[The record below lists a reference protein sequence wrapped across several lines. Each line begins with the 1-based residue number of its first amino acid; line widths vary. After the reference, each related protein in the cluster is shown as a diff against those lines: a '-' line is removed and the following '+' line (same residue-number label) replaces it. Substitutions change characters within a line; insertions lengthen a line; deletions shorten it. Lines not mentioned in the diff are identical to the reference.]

1 MTMIISYLLIFVY
14 LHTFS
19 TMIRSDTLIAELG
32 TVTIPAVKYKKT
44 KNVECICGND
54 ILILFINIK

>member
-1 MTMIISYLLIFVY
+1 
-14 LHTFS
+14 
-19 TMIRSDTLIAELG
+19 MIRSDTLIAELG